1 MATILIADDDPGVRE
16 GLSETLADLGYQVIE
31 AADGRAALAA
41 VASCGGDAIL
51 PDLRMPGDLGGLEVL
66 RQVRARPEAPPVAI
80 LTAFASAA
88 NTIEAM
94 RLGAFDH
101 LTKPIGR
108 DEIADLIGRMLRVV
122 LAAAP
127 AASSEADAS

>member
-1 MATILIADDDPGVRE
+1 MAIILIADDDPGVRE
-16 GLSETLADLGYQVIE
+16 GLAETLADLGHKVME
-31 AADGRAALAA
+31 AGDGRAALGA
-41 VASCGGDAIL
+41 VASGGIDAVL
-51 PDLRMPGDLGGLEVL
+51 LDLRMPGDLGGLDVL
-66 RQVRARPEAPPVAI
+66 RRLRAHPNAPPIAI

-108 DEIADLIGRMLRVV
+108 EDIADLVGRMLRVK
-122 LAAAP
+122 AAA
-127 AASSEADAS
+127 